1 MNGFVADS
9 LGPTGT
15 GRFFRGNERSLE
27 TDRRDGHAGDLPT
40 QRVARERPGAVDMI
54 IETSRFGGVE
64 VDDQR
69 FLNFPNGLLG
79 FPDDREFA
87 LIQTGENSAFYW
99 MQAVHRPELALVVC
113 DPRLFVPDY
122 RVTIKSDDLTH
133 IGLADAG
140 GSQVFVVVNKVDDM
154 LTGNLQ
160 GPLVINIATRVG
172 KQLVLSD
179 KRYATRHPLM
189 RLSEGQVA
197 VSKTA

>member
-1 MNGFVADS
+1 
-9 LGPTGT
+9 
-15 GRFFRGNERSLE
+15 
-27 TDRRDGHAGDLPT
+27 
-40 QRVARERPGAVDMI
+40 MI

-122 RVTIKSDDLTH
+122 RVTIKR
-133 IGLADAG
+133 AG
-140 GSQVFVVVNKVDDM
+140 ESREFT
-154 LTGNLQ
+154 L
-160 GPLVINIATRVG
+160 
-172 KQLVLSD
+172 
-179 KRYATRHPLM
+179 
-189 RLSEGQVA
+189 RLPSEGTTLEVA
-197 VSKTA
+197 W

>member
-1 MNGFVADS
+1 
-9 LGPTGT
+9 
-15 GRFFRGNERSLE
+15 
-27 TDRRDGHAGDLPT
+27 
-40 QRVARERPGAVDMI
+40 MI

-69 FLNFPNGLLG
+69 FLNFPRGLLG

-113 DPRLFVPDY
+113 DPRLFVPEY
-122 RVTIKSDDLTH
+122 RVTIKADDLSQ
-133 IGLADAG
+133 IGLTDPR
-140 GSQVFVVVNKVDDM
+140 GSQVFVIVNKIDDV

-160 GPLVINIATRVG
+160 GPLVINVATRVG

-179 KRYATRHPLM
+179 KRHATRHPLM
-189 RLSEGQVA
+189 RLADTQTA